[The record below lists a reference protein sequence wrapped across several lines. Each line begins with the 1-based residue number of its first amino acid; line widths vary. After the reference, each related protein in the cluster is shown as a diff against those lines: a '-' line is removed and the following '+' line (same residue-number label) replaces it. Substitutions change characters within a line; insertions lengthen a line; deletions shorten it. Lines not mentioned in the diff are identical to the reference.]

1 MHLVPTI
8 CNLLHSYVSFSGYF
22 DICRGISVLD
32 LWGSDWNLIVNK
44 VQSFVYV
51 DNKRFAIFTNVAQLT
66 ATLSQLHVSF
76 PTWPHRV
83 AN

>member
-32 LWGSDWNLIVNK
+32 LWGSGWNLIVNK

-51 DNKRFAIFTNVAQLT
+51 DNKRFAIIIRFKGAQSQSFMIVLQNL
-66 ATLSQLHVSF
+66 ATI
-76 PTWPHRV
+76 
-83 AN
+83 